1 LEPSNFRLA
10 AKKADKSGRNFGSG
24 WRELHRRGITQ
35 HLVVREHEMSEPSLS
50 MTYIGGPTVLIDVA
64 GMRLLTD
71 PTFDD
76 AGGTYVRGSTLHK
89 LAGPALPISAL
100 GHIDAVLLSHHQHA
114 DNLDTAGEA
123 VLKSATRVVTTV
135 EGASVLGRNAFGLAP
150 WQSAEIEGPHGRA
163 LRITATPARHGP
175 PERASL
181 AVTGFLLDAS
191 GGIYI
196 SGDTVLY
203 EGVQQVIERLHP
215 HIAVLHLGAARV
227 EAGGQLTDP
236 LTMTAEEAV
245 AVARMAP
252 DTRIVPIHYE
262 GWAHFTEG
270 REGIEQAFAAAGMS
284 DRLIW
289 LKAGEPVAID

>member
-1 LEPSNFRLA
+1 
-10 AKKADKSGRNFGSG
+10 
-24 WRELHRRGITQ
+24 
-35 HLVVREHEMSEPSLS
+35 MSEPSLS
-50 MTYIGGPTVLIDVA
+50 MTYIGGPTVVIDAA

-76 AGGTYVRGSTLHK
+76 AGGSYVRTSTLHK
-89 LAGPALPISAL
+89 LTGPAIPPAAL
-100 GHIDAVLLSHHQHA
+100 GQIDAVLLSHHQHA

-123 VLKSATRVVTTV
+123 VLKKAMRVVTTV
-135 EGASVLGRNAFGLAP
+135 EGSIALGGNAIGLAP
-150 WQSAEIEGPHGRA
+150 WQGAEIEGQHDRTM
-163 LRITATPARHGP
+163 RITATPARHGP

-181 AVTGFLLDAS
+181 AVTGFLLDAF

-203 EGVQQVIERLHP
+203 EGVQEVIERFHP

-227 EAGGQLTDP
+227 EQAGQLSDP

-245 AVARMAP
+245 IFARMSP
-252 DTRIVPIHYE
+252 ESRIVPIHYE

-270 REGIEQAFAAAGMS
+270 RDVIEQAFANAGMS

-289 LKAGEPVAID
+289 LKAGEPLGIE

>member
-1 LEPSNFRLA
+1 
-10 AKKADKSGRNFGSG
+10 
-24 WRELHRRGITQ
+24 
-35 HLVVREHEMSEPSLS
+35 MSEPLLS

-64 GMRLLTD
+64 GVRLLTD

-76 AGGTYVRGSTLHK
+76 AGGTYVRGSTLRK
-89 LAGPALPISAL
+89 LTGPALPASAL
-100 GHIDAVLLSHHQHA
+100 GRIDAVLLSHHQHA

-123 VLKSATRVVTTV
+123 VLKKAARVVTTV
-135 EGASVLGRNAFGLAP
+135 EGAIALSGNGCGNAFGLAP
-150 WQSAEIEGPHGRA
+150 WQSAEVEGAHNRT

-181 AVTGFLLDAS
+181 AVMGFVLDAF

-203 EGVQQVIERLHP
+203 DGVQDVVERLHP
-215 HIAVLHLGAARV
+215 RIAVLHLGSARV
-227 EAGGQLTDP
+227 EQGGTKGLTDP

-245 AVARMAP
+245 AFARLAP

-270 REGIEQAFAAAGMS
+270 RDVIEQAFATAGLS
-284 DRLIW
+284 ERLIW
-289 LKAGEPVAID
+289 LKAGEPVAIE

>member
-1 LEPSNFRLA
+1 
-10 AKKADKSGRNFGSG
+10 
-24 WRELHRRGITQ
+24 
-35 HLVVREHEMSEPSLS
+35 MSEPSLS
-50 MTYIGGPTVLIDVA
+50 MTYIGGPTVLIDAA

-76 AGGTYVRGSTLHK
+76 AGGSYVRTSTLHK
-89 LAGPALPISAL
+89 LTGPAIPASAL

-123 VLKSATRVVTTV
+123 MLKKATRVVTTV
-135 EGASVLGRNAFGLAP
+135 EGSIALGGNAFGLAP
-150 WQSAEIEGPHGRA
+150 WQTAEIEGQHNRTM
-163 LRITATPARHGP
+163 RITATPARHGP

-181 AVTGFLLDAS
+181 AVVGFLLDAF
-191 GGIYI
+191 GGIYV

-203 EGVQQVIERLHP
+203 EGVREVVERSHP
-215 HIAVLHLGAARV
+215 RIAVLHLGAARV
-227 EAGGQLTDP
+227 DQAGPEP

-245 AVARMAP
+245 AFARVATDA
-252 DTRIVPIHYE
+252 RIVPIHYE

-270 REGIEQAFAAAGMS
+270 REVIEQAFASAGMS

-289 LKAGEPVAID
+289 LEAGEPVVIE

>member
-1 LEPSNFRLA
+1 
-10 AKKADKSGRNFGSG
+10 
-24 WRELHRRGITQ
+24 
-35 HLVVREHEMSEPSLS
+35 MSEPSLS
-50 MTYIGGPTVLIDVA
+50 MTYIGGPTVLIDAA

-76 AGGTYVRGSTLHK
+76 AGGSYVRTSTLHK
-89 LAGPALPISAL
+89 LTGPAIPASAL

-123 VLKSATRVVTTV
+123 MLKKATRVVTTV
-135 EGASVLGRNAFGLAP
+135 EGSIALGGNAFGLAP
-150 WQSAEIEGPHGRA
+150 WQTAEIEGQHNRTM
-163 LRITATPARHGP
+163 RITATPARHGP

-181 AVTGFLLDAS
+181 AVVGFLLDAF
-191 GGIYI
+191 GGIYV

-203 EGVQQVIERLHP
+203 EGVHEVVERSHP

-227 EAGGQLTDP
+227 EQAGPQP

-245 AVARMAP
+245 AFARVAA
-252 DTRIVPIHYE
+252 DARIVPIHYE

-270 REGIEQAFAAAGMS
+270 REVIEQAFANAGMS

-289 LKAGEPVAID
+289 LEAGEPVVIE

>member
-1 LEPSNFRLA
+1 
-10 AKKADKSGRNFGSG
+10 
-24 WRELHRRGITQ
+24 
-35 HLVVREHEMSEPSLS
+35 MSEPSLS
-50 MTYIGGPTVLIDVA
+50 MTYIGGPTVLIDAA

-76 AGGTYVRGSTLHK
+76 AGGSYVRTSTLHK
-89 LAGPALPISAL
+89 LTGPAIPASAL

-123 VLKSATRVVTTV
+123 MLKKATRVVTTV
-135 EGASVLGRNAFGLAP
+135 EGSIALGGNAFGLAP
-150 WQSAEIEGPHGRA
+150 WQTAEIEGQHNRTM
-163 LRITATPARHGP
+163 RITATPARHGP

-181 AVTGFLLDAS
+181 AVVGFLLDAF
-191 GGIYI
+191 GGIYV

-203 EGVQQVIERLHP
+203 EGVREIVERSHP
-215 HIAVLHLGAARV
+215 CIAVLHLGAARV
-227 EAGGQLTDP
+227 EQAGPEP

-245 AVARMAP
+245 AFARVATDA
-252 DTRIVPIHYE
+252 RIVPIHYE

-270 REGIEQAFAAAGMS
+270 REVIGQAFANAGMS

-289 LKAGEPVAID
+289 LEAGKPVVIE

>member
-1 LEPSNFRLA
+1 M
-10 AKKADKSGRNFGSG
+10 
-24 WRELHRRGITQ
+24 T
-35 HLVVREHEMSEPSLS
+35 EPSLK
-50 MTYIGGPTVLIDVA
+50 MIHIGGPTLLIDVA

-76 AGGTYVRGSTLHK
+76 AGATYVRGSTLHK
-89 LAGPALPISAL
+89 LTGPAVSVSVL
-100 GHIDAVLLSHHQHA
+100 GRIDAVLLSHHQHA

-123 VLKSATRVVTTV
+123 VLKKASTVVTTE
-135 EGASVLGRNAFGLAP
+135 EGAIVLRGNAFGLAP
-150 WQSAEIEGPHGRA
+150 WQSAEIEAPRNRT

-181 AVTGFLLDAS
+181 AVTGFFLDAS

-203 EGVQQVIERLHP
+203 DGVQEVIERMHP
-215 HIAVLHLGAARV
+215 RIAVLHLGAARV
-227 EAGGQLTDP
+227 EVAGQLSDP

-245 AVARMAP
+245 AFACMSP
-252 DTRIVPIHYE
+252 DTQIVPIHYE

-270 REGIEQAFAAAGMS
+270 REVIERAFAGAEMS
-284 DRLIW
+284 ERLVW

>member
-1 LEPSNFRLA
+1 
-10 AKKADKSGRNFGSG
+10 
-24 WRELHRRGITQ
+24 
-35 HLVVREHEMSEPSLS
+35 MSEPALT

-76 AGGTYVRGSTLHK
+76 AGSTYERGTTLHK
-89 LAGPALPISAL
+89 LTGPVLPTSAL
-100 GHIDAVLLSHHQHA
+100 GRIDAVLLSHHQHA

-123 VLKSATRVVTTV
+123 MLKKATRVVTTE
-135 EGASVLGRNAFGLAP
+135 EGAAALGTASGGNAFGLAP
-150 WQSAEIEGPHGRA
+150 WQSAEMEGPHGRT

-181 AVTGFLLDAS
+181 AVTGFLLDVF
-191 GGIYI
+191 GGIYV

-203 EGVQQVIERLHP
+203 EGVQEVVERLHP
-215 HIAVLHLGAARV
+215 RIAVLHLGAARV
-227 EAGGQLTDP
+227 EAGGRLTDP

-245 AVARMAP
+245 MFARMAP

-270 REGIEQAFAAAGMS
+270 REVIEQTFAAAGMS
-284 DRLIW
+284 DRLLW
-289 LKAGEPVAID
+289 LKAGEPVAIE

>member
-1 LEPSNFRLA
+1 
-10 AKKADKSGRNFGSG
+10 
-24 WRELHRRGITQ
+24 
-35 HLVVREHEMSEPSLS
+35 MSEASLS

-76 AGGTYVRGSTLHK
+76 AGGIYVRTSTLRK
-89 LAGPALPISAL
+89 LTGPALSASAV
-100 GHIDAVLLSHHQHA
+100 GRIDAVLLSHHQHA
-114 DNLDTAGEA
+114 DNLDRAGEA
-123 VLKSATRVVTTV
+123 VLKNAARVITTV
-135 EGASVLGRNAFGLAP
+135 EGAGALGGNAFGLAP

-181 AVTGFLLDAS
+181 AVTGFVLDAS

-203 EGVQQVIERLHP
+203 DGVRQVIERLHP

-227 EAGGQLTDP
+227 EQAGPKALTDP

-245 AVARMAP
+245 AFARLTP

-270 REGIEQAFAAAGMS
+270 RDVIERAFATAKLS
-284 DRLIW
+284 DRLTW
-289 LKAGEPVAID
+289 LKAGEPVAMD

>member
-1 LEPSNFRLA
+1 M
-10 AKKADKSGRNFGSG
+10 
-24 WRELHRRGITQ
+24 Q
-35 HLVVREHEMSEPSLS
+35 HLVVREHAMSEASLK
-50 MTYIGGPTVLIDVA
+50 MTHVGGPSVLIDVA
-64 GMRLLTD
+64 GMRVLTD
-71 PTFDD
+71 PTFDN
-76 AGGTYVRGSTLHK
+76 AGGVYVRGSTLHK
-89 LAGPALPISAL
+89 LTRPAVSASAL
-100 GHIDAVLLSHHQHA
+100 GRIDAVLLSHHQHA

-123 VLKSATRVVTTV
+123 VLKKASRIVTTV
-135 EGASVLGRNAFGLAP
+135 EGASALGGNAFGLAP
-150 WQSAEIEGPHGRA
+150 WQSAEIEAPHNRT
-163 LRITATPARHGP
+163 LRVTATPARHGP

-245 AVARMAP
+245 AFARMSP
-252 DTRIVPIHYE
+252 DSRIIPIHYE

-270 REGIEQAFAAAGMS
+270 RDVIERAFAAAEMS

-289 LKAGEPVAID
+289 LKAGEPVAIE

>member
-1 LEPSNFRLA
+1 
-10 AKKADKSGRNFGSG
+10 
-24 WRELHRRGITQ
+24 
-35 HLVVREHEMSEPSLS
+35 
-50 MTYIGGPTVLIDVA
+50 MTYIGGPTVLIEIA

-89 LAGPALPISAL
+89 LTGPALPASAL
-100 GHIDAVLLSHHQHA
+100 GRIDAVLLSHHQHA

-123 VLKSATRVVTTV
+123 VLKKAARVVTTV
-135 EGASVLGRNAFGLAP
+135 EGAAALGATLGGNAFGLAP
-150 WQSAEIEGPHGRA
+150 WQSAEIEGPHSRT

-181 AVTGFLLDAS
+181 AVTGFLLDIS
-191 GGIYI
+191 DGIYI

-203 EGVQQVIERLHP
+203 EGVEEVIERLHP
-215 HIAVLHLGAARV
+215 RIAVLHLGAARV
-227 EAGGQLTDP
+227 EVDGQLTAP

-245 AVARMAP
+245 AFARMTQE
-252 DTRIVPIHYE
+252 TRIVPHYE
-262 GWAHFTEG
+262 GWAHFKG
-270 REGIEQAFAAAGMS
+270 RDVIEQSFAAAGLS

-289 LKAGEPVAID
+289 LKAGEPVAIE